1 MDVNIIEL
9 NKKSKICQKNSKD
22 KITDIQKSISFDN
35 INYSQFIT
43 KKEIDNDKIGIKNE
57 VKNNNTPSQS
67 EMNILEKLKKGE
79 LNEFEYI
86 HHL

>member
-1 MDVNIIEL
+1 L

-57 VKNNNTPSQS
+57 V
-67 EMNILEKLKKGE
+67 
-79 LNEFEYI
+79 
-86 HHL
+86 